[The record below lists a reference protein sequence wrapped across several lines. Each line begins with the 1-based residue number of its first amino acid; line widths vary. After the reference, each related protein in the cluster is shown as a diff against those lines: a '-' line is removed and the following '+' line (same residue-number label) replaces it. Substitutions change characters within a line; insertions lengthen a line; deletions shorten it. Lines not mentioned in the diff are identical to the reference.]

1 MTHDSDY
8 GYINEFI
15 DFLRQIIEIIMSLFK
30 GSAKEEDTEA
40 AE

>member
-8 GYINEFI
+8 GYINDFI
-15 DFLRQIIEIIMSLFK
+15 DFLRQIIEIIMNLFK
-30 GSAKEEDTEA
+30 GGAKEEDTEA